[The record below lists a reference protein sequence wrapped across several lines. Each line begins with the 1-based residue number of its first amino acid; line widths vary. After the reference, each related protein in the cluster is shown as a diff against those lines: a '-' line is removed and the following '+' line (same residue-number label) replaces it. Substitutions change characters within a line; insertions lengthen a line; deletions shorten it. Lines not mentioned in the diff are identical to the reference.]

1 VFKKDVPL
9 SCTPFSAARAPLF
22 PSSCPLFWAFFL
34 GLVASSVLVRFRLRF
49 CVELF
54 MIVEYYHVFVD
65 KKLAFVSLD
74 AEEAVKFAA
83 KEFKESFKGCGY
95 GDNVQVVPYSTKV

>member
-1 VFKKDVPL
+1 
-9 SCTPFSAARAPLF
+9 
-22 PSSCPLFWAFFL
+22 
-34 GLVASSVLVRFRLRF
+34 
-49 CVELF
+49 

-95 GDNVQVVPYSTKV
+95 GDNVQVVPYSTEV